1 MRTIAVVNQKG
12 GCGKTIT
19 SINLAAFLAS
29 EQKRV
34 LLVDMD
40 PQGHAT
46 LGVLSGSVGSSPSMY
61 AVFMT
66 EPGGQPTR
74 LRDITRSVREN
85 LDVAPSD
92 IRLSAVPERLAG
104 VDGRETVLAEN
115 LAEVSGR
122 YDFAIVDC
130 PPNVGRLTFNALRA
144 CSEAIVPM
152 DPSFF
157 SLHGLGKLL
166 ETFDVLEKRTGHR
179 ITPRVLLTLY
189 SGRTPFVRAI
199 VNEIRSHLSGRHF
212 DTIIRYSVKLAEAA
226 SHGLPITHYARY
238 CAGYEDYRA
247 LTAEV
252 LQLDSPGPT
261 GERTTIA
268 DVATATWG
276 DDDSERPLPPAV
288 ADAGVMFTLAAPDAS
303 RVQLAG
309 DFNGWAMDGNDM
321 SSVGRVWKTVVKLQ
335 PGRYRYR
342 YVVDGVWQTDPLNP
356 AVEPNPYGGHNSIL
370 VVNEQC
376 AEQDAEEAEAWT
388 RARPAPG

>member
-19 SINLAAFLAS
+19 SINLAAFLAR

-46 LGVLSGSVGSSPSMY
+46 LGVLSGSVGSPTMY
-61 AVFMT
+61 EVFVT

-74 LRDITRSVREN
+74 LRHITRSVREN

-92 IRLSAVPERLAG
+92 IRLSAIPERLTG
-104 VDGRETVLAEN
+104 VAGRETVLAEN
-115 LAEVSGR
+115 LAEVRVR
-122 YDFAIVDC
+122 YDFAIIDC
-130 PPNVGRLTFNALRA
+130 PPNVGLLTFNALRA

-157 SLHGLGKLL
+157 SLHGLGKQL
-166 ETFDVLEKRTGHR
+166 ETFDALEKQTGHR

-189 SGRTPFVRAI
+189 SGRTPFVRA
-199 VNEIRSHLSGRHF
+199 VVDEIRGHLSGRHF
-212 DTIIRYSVKLAEAA
+212 AMIIRYSVKLAEAA
-226 SHGLPITHYARY
+226 SHDLPIAHYARG
-238 CAGYEDYRA
+238 CAGYEDYQA

-252 LQLDSPGPT
+252 LQQDTGSPN
-261 GERTTIA
+261 GERITLA
-268 DVATATWG
+268 DVVTPTE

-288 ADAGVMFTLAAPDAS
+288 THAGVMFTVDAPDAA

-309 DFNGWAMDGNDM
+309 DFNDWVLDGNDM
-321 SSVGRVWKTVVKLQ
+321 NPVGRVWKKVVKLQ

-342 YVVDGVWQTDPLNP
+342 YIVDGVWQRDPLNP
-356 AVEPNPYGGHNSIL
+356 AVEPSPYGGHNSIL
-370 VVNEQC
+370 VVDEKF
-376 AEQDAEEAEAWT
+376 AE
-388 RARPAPG
+388 

>member
-19 SINLAAFLAS
+19 SINLAAFIAR

-46 LGVLSGSVGSSPSMY
+46 LGVLSGSVGSPTMY
-61 AVFMT
+61 EVFVS

-74 LRDITRSVREN
+74 LRHITRSVREN

-92 IRLSAVPERLAG
+92 IRLSAIPERLTG
-104 VDGRETVLAEN
+104 VAGRETVLAEN
-115 LAEVSGR
+115 LAEVRVR

-130 PPNVGRLTFNALRA
+130 PPNVGLLTFNALRA

-157 SLHGLGKLL
+157 SLHGLGKQL
-166 ETFDVLEKRTGHR
+166 ETFDALEKQTGHR

-189 SGRTPFVRAI
+189 SGRTPFVRA
-199 VNEIRSHLSGRHF
+199 VVDEIRGHLSGRNF
-212 DTIIRYSVKLAEAA
+212 ATIIRYSVKLAEAA
-226 SHGLPITHYARY
+226 SHGLPIAHYARY
-238 CAGYEDYRA
+238 CAGYEDYQA

-252 LQLDSPGPT
+252 LQQDTGSPK
-261 GERTTIA
+261 GERITLA
-268 DVATATWG
+268 DVVTPTE

-288 ADAGVMFTLAAPDAS
+288 THAGVMFTLDAPDAA

-309 DFNGWAMDGNDM
+309 DFNGWVLDGNDM
-321 SSVGRVWKTVVKLQ
+321 NPVGRVWKRVVKLQ

-342 YVVDGVWQTDPLNP
+342 YVVDGVWQRDPLNP
-356 AVEPNPYGGHNSIL
+356 AVEPSPYGGHNSIL
-370 VVNEQC
+370 VVDEKF
-376 AEQDAEEAEAWT
+376 AE
-388 RARPAPG
+388 

>member
-19 SINLAAFLAS
+19 SINLAAFIAR

-46 LGVLSGSVGSSPSMY
+46 LGVLSGSVGSPTMY
-61 AVFMT
+61 EVFVT

-74 LRDITRSVREN
+74 LRHITRSVREN

-92 IRLSAVPERLAG
+92 IRLSAIPERLTG
-104 VDGRETVLAEN
+104 VAGRETVLAEN
-115 LAEVSGR
+115 LAEVRVR

-130 PPNVGRLTFNALRA
+130 PPNVGLLTFNALRA

-157 SLHGLGKLL
+157 SLHGLGKQL
-166 ETFDVLEKRTGHR
+166 ETFDALEKQTGHR

-189 SGRTPFVRAI
+189 TGRTPFVRA
-199 VNEIRSHLSGRHF
+199 VVDEIRGHLSGRHF
-212 DTIIRYSVKLAEAA
+212 ATIIRYSVKLAEAA
-226 SHGLPITHYARY
+226 SHGLPIAHYARY
-238 CAGYEDYRA
+238 CAGYEDYQA

-252 LQLDSPGPT
+252 LQQDTGSPK
-261 GERTTIA
+261 GERITLA
-268 DVATATWG
+268 DVVTPTE

-288 ADAGVMFTLAAPDAS
+288 THAGVMFTLDAPDAA

-309 DFNGWAMDGNDM
+309 DFNDWVLDGNDM
-321 SSVGRVWKTVVKLQ
+321 NPVGRVWKKVVKLQ

-342 YVVDGVWQTDPLNP
+342 YIVDGVWQRDPLNP
-356 AVEPNPYGGHNSIL
+356 AVEPSPYGGHNSIL
-370 VVNEQC
+370 VVDEKF
-376 AEQDAEEAEAWT
+376 AE
-388 RARPAPG
+388 

>member
-19 SINLAAFLAS
+19 SINLAAFIAR

-46 LGVLSGSVGSSPSMY
+46 LGVLSGSVGSPTMY
-61 AVFMT
+61 EVFVS

-74 LRDITRSVREN
+74 LRHITRSVREN

-92 IRLSAVPERLAG
+92 IRLSAIPERLTG
-104 VDGRETVLAEN
+104 VAGRETVLAEN
-115 LAEVSGR
+115 LAEVRVR

-130 PPNVGRLTFNALRA
+130 PPNVGLLTFNALRA

-157 SLHGLGKLL
+157 SLHGLGKQL
-166 ETFDVLEKRTGHR
+166 ETFDALEKQTGHR

-189 SGRTPFVRAI
+189 SGRTPFVRA
-199 VNEIRSHLSGRHF
+199 VVDEIRGHLSGRHF
-212 DTIIRYSVKLAEAA
+212 ATIIRYSVKLAEAA
-226 SHGLPITHYARY
+226 SHGLPIAHYARY
-238 CAGYEDYRA
+238 CAGYEDYQA

-252 LQLDSPGPT
+252 LQQDTGSPN
-261 GERTTIA
+261 GERITLA
-268 DVATATWG
+268 DVVTPTE

-288 ADAGVMFTLAAPDAS
+288 THAGVMFTVDAPDAA

-309 DFNGWAMDGNDM
+309 DFNDWVLDGNDM
-321 SSVGRVWKTVVKLQ
+321 NPVGRVWKKVVKLQ

-342 YVVDGVWQTDPLNP
+342 YIVDGVWQRDPLNP
-356 AVEPNPYGGHNSIL
+356 AVEPSPYGGHNSIL
-370 VVNEQC
+370 VVDEKF
-376 AEQDAEEAEAWT
+376 AE
-388 RARPAPG
+388 

>member
-19 SINLAAFLAS
+19 SINLAAFIAR

-46 LGVLSGSVGSSPSMY
+46 LGVLSGSVGSPTMY
-61 AVFMT
+61 EVFVT

-74 LRDITRSVREN
+74 LRHITRSVREN

-92 IRLSAVPERLAG
+92 IRLSAIPERLTG
-104 VDGRETVLAEN
+104 VAGRETVLAEN
-115 LAEVSGR
+115 LAEVRVR

-130 PPNVGRLTFNALRA
+130 PPNVGLLTFNALRA

-157 SLHGLGKLL
+157 SLHGLGKQL
-166 ETFDVLEKRTGHR
+166 ETFDALEKQTGHR

-189 SGRTPFVRAI
+189 SGRTPFVRA
-199 VNEIRSHLSGRHF
+199 VVDEIRGHLSGRHF
-212 DTIIRYSVKLAEAA
+212 ATIIRYSVKLAEAA
-226 SHGLPITHYARY
+226 SHGLPIAHYARY
-238 CAGYEDYRA
+238 CAGYEDYQA

-252 LQLDSPGPT
+252 LQQDTGSPN
-261 GERTTIA
+261 GERITLA
-268 DVATATWG
+268 DVVTPTE

-288 ADAGVMFTLAAPDAS
+288 THAGVMFTVDAPDAA

-309 DFNGWAMDGNDM
+309 DFNDWVLDGNDM
-321 SSVGRVWKTVVKLQ
+321 NPVGRVWKKVVKLQ

-342 YVVDGVWQTDPLNP
+342 YIVDGVGQRDPLNP
-356 AVEPNPYGGHNSIL
+356 AVEPSPYGGHNSIL
-370 VVNEQC
+370 VVDEKF
-376 AEQDAEEAEAWT
+376 AE
-388 RARPAPG
+388 